1 MRARKCLAGV
11 ALTVMAV
18 AMLGACGAP
27 TTSDSSSEQQS
38 VSVSQPVMIVDQRGK
53 EVTLDKPAEKVA
65 ITVMPAPAIVAA
77 VDGSWERIVGMNQ
90 SSIKAANEGITGK
103 IFTTAADT
111 VPIAGDDFVPNMEA
125 ILGLDPDVVIQ
136 WGDKTDDI
144 VAPIESAGIPVVGL
158 KYGTQ
163 EDLEAWITMFGQ
175 VLGKEDRSTD
185 IIDTMHSEAAAL
197 KEQTQA
203 LSSSPRVLQLSYND
217 SKLGVS
223 TGKDYA
229 QYVFDLI
236 NATNVAKDA
245 VVDDAGV
252 SPEQIIAWDPEVI
265 FLSAFD
271 ASTPEDLYND
281 ARFADVSAVKNKR
294 VYRSP
299 LGVYRWQVPCA
310 ESPLYW
316 NWAAALV
323 HPELDIDLPGKMR
336 EQIQYMYNYELTQE
350 DIELTLRTD
359 INNGSANYDRVQ

>member
-1 MRARKCLAGV
+1 MRARKYLAGV
-11 ALTVMAV
+11 IATVMAV
-18 AMLGACGAP
+18 AILGACGQQ
-27 TTSDSSSEQQS
+27 TTSDSSSEQRS
-38 VSVSQPVMIVDQRGK
+38 VSDSQAITIVDQRDK
-53 EVTLDKPAEKVA
+53 EVKLDKPAEKVA

-136 WGDKTDDI
+136 WGNKTDDI

-175 VLGKEDRSTD
+175 VLGKEDRSKD

-197 KEQTQA
+197 KEQTVA

-252 SPEQIIAWDPEVI
+252 SPEQIIAWDPEVV

-271 ASTPEDLYND
+271 TSTPEDLYKD

-323 HPELDIDLPGKMR
+323 HPELEIDLPGKMR
-336 EQIQYMYNYELTQE
+336 EQIKYMYNYELTQE

-359 INNGSANYDRVQ
+359 INNGSANYDHVQ